1 MTSKKGMLSNL
12 KSDLPAGI
20 VVFLVA
26 LPLCL
31 GIALASGAPFF
42 SGMISGIVG
51 GLVVAVISNS
61 QLSVSG
67 PAAGLAAIVLLSIQ
81 QLGAFNIFLLAV
93 VLAGVIQVILGFLK
107 AGTISNYFPS
117 NVIKGMLTAIGILII
132 LKQIPHAFGYDADI
146 EGNLDFIQTNGEN
159 TFTAFLHPLHHIN
172 LGATLIAVIALII
185 LLVWE
190 KPFIKNKIGFI
201 PGGLVAVFVSVALN
215 ELFLSTNSSLALT
228 DKSHLV
234 TVPIANSFSDFL
246 GFFTFPDF
254 TQITNMQ
261 VITIAATIAIVA
273 SIETLL
279 SIEAVDNID
288 PHKRITSTNLELKA
302 QGIGNIVSG
311 LIGGLPI
318 TSVIVRSSANVN
330 AKAETKIS
338 AMFHGFLLLICV
350 ALIPTLLNKIPLAA
364 LAAILLTVGYKLTKI
379 SIYKDMFKNGKHQ
392 WIPFIITVI
401 VIVFTDLLKGV
412 GVGLAVSIFFIL
424 KGNLKNA
431 YFFHKE
437 DYHKGDKINIQLA
450 EEVSFLNKAS
460 IKQTLAH
467 LPENSLVTIDAS
479 KTTYIDYDVLELIR
493 NFKETQSKEKNITAL
508 LTGFKEVYNIE
519 NDSHVKTLHDNKQ

>member
-1 MTSKKGMLSNL
+1 MPTNKSILSNL
-12 KSDLPAGI
+12 KTDLPAGI

-42 SGMISGIVG
+42 SGMIAGIVG
-51 GLVVAVISNS
+51 GLVVASISNS

-67 PAAGLAAIVLLSIQ
+67 PAAGLAAIVLVSIQ
-81 QLGAFNIFLLAV
+81 QLGSFNIFLLAV
-93 VLAGVIQVILGFLK
+93 VLAGVIQVVLGFLK
-107 AGTISNYFPS
+107 AGSISNYFPS

-146 EGNLDFIQTNGEN
+146 EGNLDFVQANGEN
-159 TFTAFLHPLHHIN
+159 TFTALLHPLQHIN
-172 LGATLIAVIALII
+172 AGAMLISVVALAI
-185 LLVWE
+185 LILWE

-201 PGGLVAVFVSVALN
+201 PGGLVAVIVSIAIN
-215 ELFLSTNSSLALT
+215 EIFLQTNSSLAIIE
-228 DKSHLV
+228 KSHMV
-234 TVPIANSFSDFL
+234 NVPIANSFNDFL

-254 TQITNMQ
+254 TQITNVQ
-261 VITIAATIAIVA
+261 VLTIAATIAIVA

-288 PHKRITSTNLELKA
+288 PRKRITSTNLELKA
-302 QGIGNIVSG
+302 QGIGNIVAG

-379 SIYKDMFKNGKHQ
+379 SIYKEMFKNGKHQ
-392 WIPFIITVI
+392 WIPFIVTVV

-437 DYHKGDKINIQLA
+437 DYHEGDKINIQLA

-467 LPENSLVTIDAS
+467 LPENSIVTIDAS
-479 KTTYIDYDVLELIR
+479 KTTYIDYDVLELVR
-493 NFKETQSKEKNITAL
+493 NFKETQSKERNISVL
-508 LTGFKEVYNIE
+508 FTGFKEVYNIE
-519 NDSHVKTLHDNKQ
+519 NDTHVQSIHNSK

>member
-1 MTSKKGMLSNL
+1 MTLFKNL
-12 KSDLPAGI
+12 FKNIKSDLPAGI

-42 SGMISGIVG
+42 SGMIAGIVG
-51 GLVVAVISNS
+51 GLVVTTISNS

-67 PAAGLAAIVLLSIQ
+67 PAAGLAAIVLVAIQ
-81 QLGAFNIFLLAV
+81 ELGAFNIFLVAV
-93 VLAGVIQVILGFLK
+93 VLAGLIQLILGFLK

-132 LKQIPHAFGYDADI
+132 LKQIPHAFGYDADL
-146 EGNLDFIQTNGEN
+146 EGNLDFIQLNGEN
-159 TFTAFLHPLHHIN
+159 TFSALLHPLQHIH
-172 LGATLIAVIALII
+172 LGATLIAIIALVI
-185 LLVWE
+185 LIVWE

-201 PGGLVAVFVSVALN
+201 PGGLVAVITSIALN
-215 ELFLSTNSSLALT
+215 ALFLSTGSSLAIME
-228 DKSHLV
+228 KSHLV
-234 TVPIANSFSDFL
+234 NVPIANSFNDFL

-254 TQITNMQ
+254 SQITNPA
-261 VITIAATIAIVA
+261 VITIAFTVAIVA

-288 PHKRITSTNLELKA
+288 PRKRITSTNLELKA

-330 AKAETKIS
+330 AKAESKLS
-338 AMFHGFLLLICV
+338 SMFHGFLLLICV
-350 ALIPTLLNKIPLAA
+350 ALIPVLLNKIPLAA

-379 SIYKDMFKNGKHQ
+379 SIYKEMFKNGKHQ
-392 WIPFIITVI
+392 WVPFIVTVL

-412 GVGLAVSIFFIL
+412 AVGLVVSVFFIL

-431 YFFHKE
+431 YYFHKE
-437 DYHKGDKINIQLA
+437 NHHKDDKINIQLS

-460 IKQTLAH
+460 IKQTLSH
-467 LPENSLVTIDAS
+467 LPENSSVTIDAS
-479 KTTYIDYDVLELIR
+479 KTAYIDHDILELIR
-493 NFKETQSKEKNITAL
+493 DFKDIQSIERNIT
-508 LTGFKEVYNIE
+508 LTLVGFKDVYNIE
-519 NDSHVKTLHDNKQ
+519 NDVHVKSIQEIK